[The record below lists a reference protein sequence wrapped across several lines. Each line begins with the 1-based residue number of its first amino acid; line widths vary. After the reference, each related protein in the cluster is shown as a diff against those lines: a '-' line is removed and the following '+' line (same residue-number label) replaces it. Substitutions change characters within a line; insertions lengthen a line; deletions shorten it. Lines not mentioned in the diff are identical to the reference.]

1 MGKLEKELDELMQVI
16 GSGGGFGAPEA
27 ERDYER
33 QIEHLRFKISRRD
46 NIKIA
51 AMSAVIGSIS
61 AALITLLLKI
71 IGG

>member
-1 MGKLEKELDELMQVI
+1 MGKLEKELDELMQCI

-33 QIEHLRFKISRRD
+33 QIEHLKFKISHRD

-51 AMSAVIGSIS
+51 AMSALIGSVSGAI
-61 AALITLLLKI
+61 ITFLLKLA
-71 IGG
+71 GV